1 MKTEF
6 QQLKDELKK
15 KGIEAELHEDVL
27 HVKDKSGNA
36 EGVIKDFGKNLGI
49 CPAAHCP
56 ASPAAARRERKP
68 DHFQRMRQIC
78 RSSQSSFHRLVH
90 RPSCEALDAPDA
102 ELRTPRK

>member
-36 EGVIKDFGKNLGI
+36 EGVIKDFGKNLGVEYTI
-49 CPAAHCP
+49 D
-56 ASPAAARRERKP
+56 RKNA
-68 DHFQRMRQIC
+68 QQ
-78 RSSQSSFHRLVH
+78 LV
-90 RPSCEALDAPDA
+90 RYVRDTL
-102 ELRTPRK
+102 L